1 MLIPMNPSSMIRL
14 NKYISEKGICSRRE
28 ADRHIEAG
36 RVFINGI
43 KATLGSQVKP
53 GDKVMINGI
62 KLDQVEEKQLIL
74 LALNKP
80 VGIVSTTET
89 TTRGNIVD
97 YVNHSQR
104 IFPIGRLDK
113 DSQGLILLTNNGD
126 IVNKILR
133 AGNNHEKEYLV
144 TVDKPI
150 TEDFISGMAKGVPIM
165 GEVTRKCKV
174 NKESGFVFRIVLVQ
188 GKNRQIRRMCEYF
201 GYGVMKLERIR
212 IMNITLKGLPLGD
225 WRELDEDEVAGILQ
239 SVENSTSEPKGSSK
253 APRPHR
259 GHADKEFRGKG
270 KSYGSDK
277 QLSGTHEAG
286 RGKRDGGRDGG
297 KDKGH
302 PSGKG
307 NRKEEKQQVKG
318 SFSGRKPVSRDGQ
331 KPRGGKTPG
340 RR

>member
-1 MLIPMNPSSMIRL
+1 MNSSSTIRL

-36 RVFINGI
+36 RVFLNGV

-53 GDKVMINGI
+53 GDRVMVNGI
-62 KLDQVEEKQLIL
+62 KLDQVEEKQLII

-80 VGIVSTTET
+80 VGIVSTTERT
-89 TTRGNIVD
+89 TKGNIVD
-97 YVNHSQR
+97 YVNHSER

-144 TVDKPI
+144 TVDNPI
-150 TEDFISGMAKGVPIM
+150 TEEFISGMANGVPIM

-174 NKESGFVFRIVLVQ
+174 TKESGFVFRIILVQ

-201 GYGVMKLERIR
+201 GFGVMKLERIR

-225 WRELDEDEVAGILQ
+225 WRELDEDEIVGIMQ
-239 SVENSTSEPKGSSK
+239 SIENSTSEPKRASTASKPQRVRTDKDYHSKENEYGSSK
-253 APRPHR
+253 VTKGRDT
-259 GHADKEFRGKG
+259 DKSKSARGKSAG
-270 KSYGSDK
+270 DKS
-277 QLSGTHEAG
+277 G
-286 RGKRDGGRDGG
+286 RGNRNE
-297 KDKGH
+297 DKS
-302 PSGKG
+302 P
-307 NRKEEKQQVKG
+307 VKG
-318 SFSGRKPVSRDGQ
+318 GFSTRKSS
-331 KPRGGKTPG
+331 PRGGQKQNGGRSPG
-340 RR
+340 RK